1 MKSEILDFL
10 EREANNMATQREEK
24 ERQKARRE
32 KIGGYFLD
40 LSKLTFGTTVLA
52 GVTSPLSEYSLAKGV
67 IMIIGAA
74 TTVVFYSI
82 GNQVLK

>member
-1 MKSEILDFL
+1 
-10 EREANNMATQREEK
+10 MAAQREEK
-24 ERQKARRE
+24 ERQKTRRE

-40 LSKLTFGTTVLA
+40 MSKLTFGTTVLA
-52 GVTSPLSEYSLAKGV
+52 GVTSPFSEYSLAKGV
-67 IMIIGAA
+67 IMIIGTA

>member
-1 MKSEILDFL
+1 
-10 EREANNMATQREEK
+10 MATQKEEK

-40 LSKLTFGTTVLA
+40 MSKLTFGTTVLT
-52 GVTSPLSEYSLAKGV
+52 GVTSSFSEYSLTKGIV
-67 IMIIGAA
+67 AMIGVAA
-74 TTVVFYSI
+74 TVVFYSI